1 MKMRWLLF
9 LGLLVITLTAHAS
22 PEFTDAEAKKFLV
35 QYLNEGCTPAV
46 PVGAVLLQVGEK
58 DQRFPEEI
66 RKRLALGEDWT
77 HMWGQG
83 PLIMYAM
90 EERGIIEIE
99 RLWNDGN
106 DKWQEARVTLTPK
119 GEAIGE
125 IRPFSGGTYLCLKWG
140 SGRVLDI
147 VRNEEFRRG
156 LEVFR
161 TVMAVLQVK
170 WTPEFQLFAQIKDGK
185 GPSEQRKIIALLK
198 HDPFQSKWGMVTWDV
213 ADVDEDFKTSNVTT
227 ELERR

>member
-1 MKMRWLLF
+1 MKKRWLLA
-9 LGLLVITLTAHAS
+9 LGLLFTALTANGS
-22 PEFTDAEAKKFLV
+22 PEFTDADAKRFLDRW
-35 QYLNEGCTPAV
+35 LNESCTEAV

-66 RKRLALGEDWT
+66 RKRLALGENFT

-83 PLIMYAM
+83 PVVMYAM

-125 IRPFSGGTYLCLKWG
+125 IRPLGDVTYLCIKWG

-161 TVMAVLQVK
+161 IVMAVLQVK
-170 WTPEFQLFAQIKDGK
+170 WAPEIQLYIQIRDGK
-185 GPSEQRKIIALLK
+185 GHSEQRKIVALLK

-213 ADVDEDFKTSNVTT
+213 ADVDEDFETSNVTKA
-227 ELERR
+227 LERR